1 LKTLETVAGE
11 TPASLATSRTLGFF
25 LFIFSN
31 PFYGFFR
38 TVVIPFNKQRKPFH
52 KSLYNINF
60 EFPNRIFL
68 LEKDLGG
75 FIYE

>member
-1 LKTLETVAGE
+1 
-11 TPASLATSRTLGFF
+11 

-38 TVVIPFNKQRKPFH
+38 TVVIRFNKQRKPFH